1 MANFDV
7 TTNMN
12 LDAFLTANPT
22 YDNSTATTDDIY
34 ISGNTTLTWD
44 DSDSA
49 TSFHYR
55 RIFVGDNSAGTAA
68 TKRGNIA
75 FTKSNVPVTLV
86 NVYDAG
92 LSEYDH
98 GIGPTAS
105 AGECSV
111 IINSNN
117 MTASTHGAGLA
128 TNMSLLSSG
137 VTGAH
142 QAYGANSVITVKDIV
157 FSNVNTKKFGHLLF
171 CYTNGNA
178 STTFTLDGLTWY
190 GSTANH
196 IIYIITTGLQNFKIK
211 NSTFYLSRNGQI
223 FITTWSASGSMELN
237 NLTFDGQST
246 YPYVIP
252 LEYILNDTTETT
264 WKNIHFHNMTV
275 PKSTHLP
282 CQGSSDTAANYNT
295 IEFHAAAKTAPEAIT
310 LTLADGADGTLDVTI
325 PSISGN
331 PQPLCELALRVGAA
345 PDFTDY
351 ILGRFSQSQTITIG
365 AWNNAGTWTKFLE
378 NDSVQVLCRCIN
390 TAGTTNGTGANATV
404 TGGGAGTA
412 PGRPTLTVVFKA
424 STKVTA
430 TIADGS
436 PAGDTYRIYY
446 KKTTEQTWTAKS
458 GLSAGDTEIDS
469 LVDSSVYEFVC
480 VGLNTSGALGVPTE
494 TKYVWMADE
503 KLIAV
508 MNGILTRLK
517 AGLSTVVD
525 RNIII
530 SDPVNV
536 LGYKYPVVII
546 GSPNCASQSASGDY
560 RGDFRIMIR
569 IVTSA
574 HATRDGSDFLIGTTL
589 RTGIEKISAEIT
601 GLLQAFRATTDMI
614 MPKVVSYNS
623 AVRKTP
629 DGNKIAMKDIVYSGR
644 VYI

>member
-12 LDAFLTANPT
+12 LDAFLIANPT

-92 LSEYDH
+92 LNELYH

-128 TNMSLLSSG
+128 TEMSLLSSS
-137 VTGAH
+137 VTGPH
-142 QAYGANSVITVKDIV
+142 RAYGANSVITVKDIV

-196 IIYIITTGLQNFKIK
+196 IIWNITTCLQNFKVK
-211 NSTFYLSRNGQI
+211 NSTFYLSRNSQM
-223 FITTWSASGSMELN
+223 FITAWSASGSVELN

-246 YPYVIP
+246 YNYVI
-252 LEYILNDTTETT
+252 LFNTILNDTTETT

-275 PKSTHLP
+275 PQSTLLR

-295 IEFHAAAKTAPEAIT
+295 IEFHAAAKTIPEAIT
-310 LTLADGADGTLDVTI
+310 LTLSDGADGTLDVTI

-331 PQPLCELALRVGAA
+331 PQPVCELALRVGAA

-351 ILGRFSQSQTITIG
+351 ILGRFAESQTISIG
-365 AWNNAGTWTKFLE
+365 AWNNAGTWIRI
-378 NDSVQVLCRCIN
+378 NGGDSVQVLCRCIN
-390 TAGTTNGTGANATV
+390 TVGTTTGTGGTQVV
-404 TGGGAGTA
+404 TDSTA
-412 PGRPTLTVVFKA
+412 APTYNV
-424 STKVTA
+424 
-430 TIADGS
+430 
-436 PAGDTYRIYY
+436 
-446 KKTTEQTWTAKS
+446 TTELTAR
-458 GLSAGDTEIDS
+458 
-469 LVDSSVYEFVC
+469 
-480 VGLNTSGALGVPTE
+480 
-494 TKYVWMADE
+494 M
-503 KLIAV
+503 
-508 MNGILTRLK
+508 
-517 AGLSTVVD
+517 
-525 RNIII
+525 
-530 SDPVNV
+530 
-536 LGYKYPVVII
+536 
-546 GSPNCASQSASGDY
+546 
-560 RGDFRIMIR
+560 
-569 IVTSA
+569 
-574 HATRDGSDFLIGTTL
+574 
-589 RTGIEKISAEIT
+589 SAELYT
-601 GLLQAFRATTDMI
+601 EY
-614 MPKVVSYNS
+614 PNE
-623 AVRKTP
+623 
-629 DGNKIAMKDIVYSGR
+629 
-644 VYI
+644 